1 MNRKS
6 TTIKSVRQIPA
17 NNAQRHTTADEKPR
31 SKRPVIR
38 ETLSESYRL
47 VWLAEDETSNIIPVA
62 NVRSVANDFKHFQNA
77 KECIEYLKQSENTI
91 FLVCSE
97 KFGPLIVPEVYQLK
111 HIWSIHIYNNDI
123 QNNPHFVHSY
133 SQVKIIFAKT
143 SHLLESLTKDVQQYL
158 KQEKF
163 AAVMGT
169 ESQGNTA
176 EWCDDWWLRYIHLL
190 CYLPYPEDY
199 RLQIIPLLRDYYDG
213 VSSKLATVDEL
224 EKNYKSENVI
234 WWYTRATFFCELLN
248 RACRQHNIE
257 LSFLFGPYV
266 QDIYQQLKKE
276 SDAFKE
282 KRSSETPKMH
292 VYRGQVMPTYEFNH
306 HIASNVMNN
315 SLLSTSLNRK
325 KALEFISLGTMKDD
339 YIRALFEIEIDL
351 NEITRPYALISHLS
365 EIPYE
370 EEVLFMIGT
379 DFRVQPDSLEYNDED
394 KVWVKKL
401 RLYNYHKINDINK
414 HDPSAAIKNYND
426 ALKFWSEYVTDS
438 EMNCFRDIA
447 KIYCNLGE
455 CYHTHKKDVK
465 TALINY
471 RLAITNYQL
480 AIPLARDD
488 YEKTSLLEQLTDVYS
503 LKMDIKTNENES
515 KQDYAE
521 FIKCK
526 QLSGENM
533 LKYTS
538 LNDSSFR
545 DRLMEPGWIYAS
557 NRKYDEALN
566 IYEHVIDIYL
576 KESELDYDW
585 IIRKVSDVIEIY
597 TERKNDYNSAL
608 KYQLIK
614 HECTL
619 KQNQANLTDSY
630 DKSQRKKRYI
640 ADEQVELADL
650 YTKLHCYKEAHE
662 LYDAAL
668 KLRQELSDRF
678 VRHEEIQDIQEK
690 IESIRNN
697 IES

>member
-1 MNRKS
+1 MYRKS
-6 TTIKSVRQIPA
+6 TTVKSVRQIPA
-17 NNAQRHTTADEKPR
+17 NNTQRHTTTDEKPR
-31 SKRPVIR
+31 SKHPVIR

-47 VWLAEDETSNIIPVA
+47 VWLAKDETNNIIPVA
-62 NVRSVANDFKHFQNA
+62 NVRSVVNDFKHFQDA
-77 KECIEYLKQSENTI
+77 KQCIEYLKQSENTI

-123 QNNPHFVHSY
+123 QNDPHFVHSY

-158 KQEKF
+158 KHEKF

-176 EWCDDWWLRYIHLL
+176 EWCYDWWSRYIHLL

-199 RLQIIPLLRDYYDG
+199 RLQIIPLLRDYYSG
-213 VSSKLATVDEL
+213 VSSKLTIVDEL
-224 EKNYKSENVI
+224 EKNYKSETVI

-257 LSFLFGPYV
+257 LLFLFGSYV

-276 SDAFKE
+276 NDAFKE
-282 KRSSETPKMH
+282 KRSSEKSKML

-306 HIASNVMNN
+306 HIASSVMNN

-325 KALEFISLGTMKDD
+325 KAIEFVGFATMKDD

-365 EIPYE
+365 DIPDE
-370 EEVLFMIGT
+370 EEVLFMIAT
-379 DFRVQPDSLEYNDED
+379 DFRVQPDSLEYNEED

-401 RLYNYHKINDINK
+401 RLYNYHEINDINK
-414 HDPSAAIKNYND
+414 FDTTITERRLKDCVNDLFDENQTSKPMFDDAMMIFEKLNEICPTKKWIKAIKHRYIAVKHHSTITDWDLRIRHDPSAAIKNYND
-426 ALKFWSEYVTDS
+426 ALKF
-438 EMNCFRDIA
+438 C
-447 KIYCNLGE
+447 
-455 CYHTHKKDVK
+455 
-465 TALINY
+465 
-471 RLAITNYQL
+471 
-480 AIPLARDD
+480 
-488 YEKTSLLEQLTDVYS
+488 
-503 LKMDIKTNENES
+503 LKMDIKTNGNE
-515 KQDYAE
+515 KEQDYAE

-576 KESELDYDW
+576 KESKLDYDW

-597 TERKNDYNSAL
+597 TTQKNDYNSAL

-630 DKSQRKKRYI
+630 DTSQRKKRYI

-650 YTKLHCYKEAHE
+650 YTKLHFYKEAYE
-662 LYDAAL
+662 LYGAAL